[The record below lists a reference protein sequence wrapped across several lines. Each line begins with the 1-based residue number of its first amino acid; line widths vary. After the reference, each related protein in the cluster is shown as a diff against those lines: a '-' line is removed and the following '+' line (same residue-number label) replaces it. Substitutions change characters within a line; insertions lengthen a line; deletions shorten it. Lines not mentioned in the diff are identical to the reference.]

1 MSLSQ
6 QVSHAVIW
14 IDHREAHVIH
24 FDADASENN
33 VIKTSSTHPHLH
45 HKAGPPGAGHTAT
58 GQSYL
63 HAVID
68 AVSTA
73 AEILIVGP
81 GSAKLELFRHA
92 SKHDPQIAA
101 KIVALETV
109 DHPSDAQLLAYAR
122 KYFVRVDKLKGDPAI
137 HS

>member
-45 HKAGPPGAGHTAT
+45 HKAGPPGAGHTDT

-63 HAVID
+63 HAVIE
-68 AVSTA
+68 AVST
-73 AEILIVGP
+73 
-81 GSAKLELFRHA
+81 
-92 SKHDPQIAA
+92 D
-101 KIVALETV
+101 
-109 DHPSDAQLLAYAR
+109 R
-122 KYFVRVDKLKGDPAI
+122 KSVV
-137 HS
+137 